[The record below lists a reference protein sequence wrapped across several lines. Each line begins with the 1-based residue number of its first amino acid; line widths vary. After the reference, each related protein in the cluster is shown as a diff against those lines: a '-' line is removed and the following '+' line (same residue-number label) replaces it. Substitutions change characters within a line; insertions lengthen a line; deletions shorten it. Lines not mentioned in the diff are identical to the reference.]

1 MKCPTRAVIGLI
13 AVASACG
20 GDGGESTAPATP
32 REVVIVSGNQ
42 QTGTRGNDPLLPLRV
57 RVLGSDGKAFPG
69 ATVKWAATQGYVTL
83 EPVETV
89 TDANG
94 ETETHVTLLAST
106 GVINVSATVAG
117 LTPASFLINS
127 LDPCSVFR
135 RMTTDSTLDGRLH
148 PLDCEFFEGR
158 VVDFYGFS
166 LTAQQAVSAHSQS
179 GAFDTA
185 LWLWTAGYTWAL
197 GMELDSTDGTR
208 DAGLKAILRPG
219 TWVFGVTSS
228 APAATGA
235 YALQFSSE
243 PESAN
248 DCEHI
253 WVTADITTTQQ
264 LVSTDCVNPS
274 DGSHYDAFFIALHQ
288 GAHVTITQSST
299 AFIPELRLVH
309 ASGQLVAEA
318 SGNSS
323 GVATLDVTSDSSAFY
338 RLVASASD
346 AQATGGYTL
355 QISPL
360 TIDLNTLRIISGRG
374 WMEAASSDPPTKKP

>member
-20 GDGGESTAPATP
+20 GDGGESTAPVTP

-69 ATVKWAATQGYVTL
+69 ATVKWAATQGDVTL

-117 LTPASFLINS
+117 LTPASFMVNS

-148 PLDCEFFEGR
+148 PLDCDFFGGR
-158 VVDFYGFS
+158 VVDHYGFDV
-166 LTAQQAVSAHSQS
+166 TAQQAFSARSQS

-185 LWLWTAGYTWAL
+185 LWLWNVGYTWAL
-197 GMELDSTDGTR
+197 GIEFDSTDATR
-208 DAGLKAILRPG
+208 DAALKAIVAPG
-219 TWVFGVTSS
+219 TWVVGVTST
-228 APAATGA
+228 AAAATGA
-235 YALQFSSE
+235 YTLRVSPAS
-243 PESAN
+243 ESA
-248 DCEHI
+248 DACERI
-253 WVTADITTTQQ
+253 VVTGGITTAQH
-264 LVSTDCVNPS
+264 LVSTDCVNQS
-274 DGSHYDAFFIALHQ
+274 DGSHFDAFFIALHQ
-288 GAHVTITQSST
+288 GAHVTITHSSN
-299 AFIPELRLVH
+299 AFVPVLRLSH
-309 ASGQLVAEA
+309 LSGQLVAEA
-318 SGNSS
+318 IGNTS
-323 GVATLDVTSDSSAFY
+323 GVATLDVTSDSSAIY